1 MTVLRELSLNWP
13 MMTMMMMQRLLQEN
27 ANDKSAS
34 LGGQNLSPRA
44 FSFTNGGN
52 ILHHH
57 PSSAFLRPPSTR
69 SEDTRDSGKE
79 CEDEGSESDKR
90 EPAEEDAVCRTSEG
104 DDCKS
109 RVSEE
114 SMDVAERNDRLSS
127 DEDFL
132 NVDDELGSPVD
143 LTSRHRLLHRLH
155 RTMASSPSSVSEGN
169 DEPPHPRRLAF
180 SVENILDPTK
190 FTGKDREAALLR
202 PLDLDRFQ
210 AHWRPLDPDLI
221 NHSGKLKN
229 RTSYFT

>member
-1 MTVLRELSLNWP
+1 
-13 MMTMMMMQRLLQEN
+13 MQRLLQEN
-27 ANDKSAS
+27 ANDKSVN
-34 LGGQNLSPRA
+34 LGGQNSLSPRA
-44 FSFTNGGN
+44 FSFANGGN

-57 PSSAFLRPPSTR
+57 PSSAFLRPPSSR

-79 CEDEGSESDKR
+79 GEDEGSESDKR
-90 EPAEEDAVCRTSEG
+90 EPTEEDAVYTRTSEG

-114 SMDVAERNDRLSS
+114 SMDVVERNERLSS

-132 NVDDELGSPVD
+132 TVDDELGSPVD

-169 DEPPHPRRLAF
+169 DEPPHPRHLAF

-210 AHWRPLDPDLI
+210 AHWRPLDPDLL
-221 NHSGKLKN
+221 NHPGN
-229 RTSYFT
+229 IHIM